1 MNVITNKA
9 ILNRKQALA
18 LVARDPSEL
27 NNHLV
32 LAIMAEI
39 AQFGYTLDKPLIDV
53 MSTLTKIELKIVK
66 ELLVSELAVMV
77 GANVRYVPLFKSFP
91 NDIPDTTEL
100 MFKKIVG
107 YLQNIFKI
115 NPANYVVLSCGHTVS
130 TTAHNLDNYS
140 GCPICE
146 AQLPELMDHDDSYK
160 PSEPVKQF
168 KIIKLV
174 DESVI
179 FDVYKNL
186 LTAKTSISNADKAL
200 IVTLTKH
207 FGDDILQHLPE
218 KIDQKETVAFV
229 TEQLLTYTTSS
240 KEAVAKYFK
249 TATDVLRLAV
259 QFSGGDISLA
269 ANTKFKLS
277 QGKRKFI
284 MFLLDKV
291 YQPEVD
297 MLRYREQWVK
307 LGQTLH
313 VGSFKNKFPNAF
325 NAFDMIR
332 NHASDIETFNG
343 KVEELLSIATHTEKN
358 EKEVEALVA
367 LLETRAGDFA
377 RRLDHVLRIAQKPA
391 VVLKAFKKVAPSV
404 QTAMLLNLAKHAQS
418 RTQKSEFRAF
428 APKGKITKIKLFEG
442 DEREV
447 LKPMTV
453 NALLAIINDELK
465 SRFSKLEALGNVYI
479 NPELMKVLVPYSQ
492 RSASTSLVNIP
503 RGSRLKVD
511 PASPFIRLFTYWKA
525 PVDID
530 LGAVLLDEK
539 FRTLDTISYYNLS
552 SYGRSVHSGDIR
564 NGSHGAVEFIDLD
577 VKAFK
582 AKKARYVAVYIT
594 SYTGEQFSTMEC
606 FAGFMERT
614 QPDGKQFDA
623 TTVRQK
629 FNITSEATNCVPMLF
644 DLETS
649 ELVWLDLVTQQAGI
663 YANYHNSQN
672 VTLDAIKSGLSLI
685 DTRAT
690 MFELLDAHAKAR
702 STVVHYEKVEG
713 VEYDTVF
720 DIEILKDLDVV
731 MSKYLA

>member
-18 LVARDPSEL
+18 LVARDPSEQ

-53 MSTLTKIELKIVK
+53 MSSLTKTELKIVK

-77 GANVRYVPLFKSFP
+77 GAHVRYVPLFKSFP
-91 NDIPDTTEL
+91 NGIPDTTEL
-100 MFKKIVG
+100 MFKKIIG

-115 NPANYVVLSCGHTVS
+115 NTSEYVVLSCGHTVCTKS
-130 TTAHNLDNYS
+130 HDLENYS

-146 AQLPELMDHDDSYK
+146 AQLPELMDHDDSHK
-160 PSEPVKQF
+160 PTEPVKQF

-179 FDVYKNL
+179 FDVYSNL
-186 LTAKTSISNADKAL
+186 LTSKTSISDADKAL

-207 FGDDILQHLPE
+207 FGDDILKHLPE

-229 TEQLLTYTTSS
+229 TEQLLTYTSSS

-284 MFLLDKV
+284 MALLDKV

-313 VGSFKNKFPNAF
+313 VGSFKNRYPNAF
-325 NAFDMIR
+325 NAFDKIR

-343 KVEELLSIATHTEKN
+343 KVEALLLAASQTEKN
-358 EKEVEALVA
+358 EKEIAEVVA

-391 VVLKAFKKVAPSV
+391 VVLKSFKKVAPSV
-404 QTAMLLNLAKHAQS
+404 QTAMLLNLAKHVQS
-418 RTQKSEFRAF
+418 RTASNEFRAF
-428 APKGKITKIKLFEG
+428 APKGKITKMKLIEG
-442 DEREV
+442 DDRAL

-453 NALLAIINDELK
+453 TNLLTIINEELQT
-465 SRFSKLEALGNVYI
+465 RFSKLDSLGNVYI
-479 NPELMKVLVPYSQ
+479 NPELMNVLVPYSQ

-525 PVDID
+525 PVDVD
-530 LGAVLLDEK
+530 LGAVVFDEN
-539 FRTLDTISYYNLS
+539 FNTMDTISYYNLS
-552 SYGRSVHSGDIR
+552 SYGKSVHSGDIR
-564 NGSHGAVEFIDLD
+564 NGSQGAVEFIDLD
-577 VKAFK
+577 VAAFK
-582 AKKARYVAVYIT
+582 QHNARYVAVYIT
-594 SYTGEQFSTMEC
+594 SFTGEQFSTMEC

-614 QPDGKQFDA
+614 QPDGRQFDA

-629 FNITSEATNCVPMLF
+629 FNITSEATTCVPMLF
-644 DLETS
+644 DLKTS
-649 ELVWLDLVTQQAGI
+649 EFVWLDLITQQDGI
-663 YANYHNSQN
+663 YSNYHNSKN
-672 VTLDAIKSGLSLI
+672 VTISAIKSGLALI
-685 DTRAT
+685 DSKAT

-702 STVVHYEKVEG
+702 GTAVHYEKVEG